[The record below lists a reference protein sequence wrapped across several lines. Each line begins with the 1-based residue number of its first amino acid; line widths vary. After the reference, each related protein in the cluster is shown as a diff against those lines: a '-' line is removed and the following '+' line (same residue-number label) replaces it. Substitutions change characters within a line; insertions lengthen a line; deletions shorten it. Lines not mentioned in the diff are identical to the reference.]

1 MSSNFKEETIVLG
14 TNSNDI
20 IKNFLDDLRDLLD
33 KHKAKLY
40 SSDCE
45 LYMDGIGYV
54 GSLEDNI
61 ETIEISEGYEILYS
75 SKKSES

>member
-1 MSSNFKEETIVLG
+1 MPQDFKKETIILQ
-14 TNSNDI
+14 SNPEDKI
-20 IKNFLDDLRDLLD
+20 VNFLNDLRNLLN

-45 LYMDGIGYV
+45 LYLDNIGYV

-61 ETIEISEGYEILYS
+61 DCVEITDGYDVLYS
-75 SKKSES
+75 SLK

>member
-1 MSSNFKEETIVLG
+1 MTQDFKKETVVLQSNPEDK
-14 TNSNDI
+14 I
-20 IKNFLDDLRDLLD
+20 INFLNDLRNLLD

-45 LYMDGIGYV
+45 LYLDNIGYV

-61 ETIEISEGYEILYS
+61 DCVEITDGYNVLYS
-75 SKKSES
+75 SLK

>member
-1 MSSNFKEETIVLG
+1 MSQDFKNETIVLKSSPEDKI
-14 TNSNDI
+14 N
-20 IKNFLDDLRDLLD
+20 NFLKDLRNLLD

-45 LYMDGIGYV
+45 LYLDNIGYV

-61 ETIEISEGYEILYS
+61 DCVEITDGYEVLYS
-75 SKKSES
+75 SLK

>member
-14 TNSNDI
+14 INSNDM
-20 IKNFLDDLRDLLD
+20 IKNFIDDLRDLLD

-61 ETIEISEGYEILYS
+61 ETIEISEGYEVLYS
-75 SKKSES
+75 SKRSKS

>member
-1 MSSNFKEETIVLG
+1 MPQDFKKETVVLQSNSEDK
-14 TNSNDI
+14 I
-20 IKNFLDDLRDLLD
+20 INFLNDLRNLLD

-45 LYMDGIGYV
+45 LYLDNIGYV

-61 ETIEISEGYEILYS
+61 DCVEITDGYNVLYS
-75 SKKSES
+75 SLK